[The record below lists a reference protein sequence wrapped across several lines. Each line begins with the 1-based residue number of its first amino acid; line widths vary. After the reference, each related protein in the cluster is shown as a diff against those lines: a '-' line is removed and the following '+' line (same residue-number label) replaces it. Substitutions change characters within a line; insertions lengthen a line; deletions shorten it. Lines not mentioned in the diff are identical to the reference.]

1 MIAKSLF
8 SIQIFFRSP
17 YFYIKFPRSFFM
29 TFLNIDSVTAMP
41 QMSSQYPQLANGYYY
56 PQNEMEL
63 NYTMPDMVTPN
74 FGLHQPNGEGYV
86 YTEHQVPH
94 SFVPDSTS
102 VEQHYYCGPRMMPN
116 PKLHVVEKQNQEGMV
131 CHPNGRVDHA
141 ANVLQSV
148 GAKHAEALRHAE
160 QADRIRATRNSLGDC
175 TPPRAA
181 KPYKHRLQKQGMGT
195 GIHASNFEQDDLF
208 NDATQGTMDG
218 RPAAQ
223 GSDSPGRPWES
234 YEEGLTPNQRKNS
247 KLSQWM
253 SRSLSPPME
262 IRFED
267 PRTPQNFTHLA
278 CKKDSPGTASPSKR
292 KKISRVR
299 KTQTWPRLMSATS
312 PMPLVSPARSAAIS
326 YLAAAVPSF
335 ESLPAP
341 AIAFSMPVQD
351 SLVASFKPV
360 SGRAISCTM
369 PTDGLFGAS
378 YRTDSVPSMLYS
390 VDIPGPTTS
399 TLMSVSVPHDI
410 SCSSDIPS
418 LAAQTSVPP
427 SNSLIHYGA
436 HPAAPQEGDRIL
448 SPSRSTSSSMPPSS
462 NSDIDP
468 VGQDTRGIADDELL
482 FPGLNASVAAE
493 SSAAPLSARGQNNL
507 RAQAATV
514 AGTSLQ
520 EDFLLA
526 GNHDVGLDVFAGA
539 EPSSPNPILPGSQ
552 DRMGDLPDTQGDVS
566 YFYDFGED
574 TEGFGFGV
582 SCSLFQVILECSGN

>member
-1 MIAKSLF
+1 MIAIFLF
-8 SIQIFFRSP
+8 SIQMFFRSP

-29 TFLNIDSVTAMP
+29 TFLSIDSVTAMS
-41 QMSSQYPQLANGYYY
+41 QMSSQYSQLANGYYY
-56 PQNEMEL
+56 PQNKMDL
-63 NYTMPDMVTPN
+63 NSTMPNMVTPN

-86 YTEHQVPH
+86 YAEHQVPH
-94 SFVPDSTS
+94 SFVPGSIS

-116 PKLHVVEKQNQEGMV
+116 PNLRAVEPQNQEGMV

-175 TPPRAA
+175 IPPRAA

-195 GIHASNFEQDDLF
+195 RMHASNFEQDDLF
-208 NDATQGTMDG
+208 SDATHGTMDG
-218 RPAAQ
+218 SPVAQ
-223 GSDSPGRPWES
+223 GSNSPGRPWES
-234 YEEGLTPNQRKNS
+234 YEEGLTPSQRKNS

-253 SRSLSPPME
+253 SISLSPPME

-292 KKISRVR
+292 KNISRVR
-299 KTQTWPRLMSATS
+299 KTPTWPRLIPATS
-312 PMPLVSPARSAAIS
+312 PMPLVGPARSVAIS

-335 ESLPAP
+335 EFLPAP
-341 AIAFSMPVQD
+341 AIAFSMPVRD

-360 SGRAISCTM
+360 SGCAISCPV

-378 YRTDSVPSMLYS
+378 YRTDSVPSMLFS
-390 VDIPGPTTS
+390 VDIPGPTAS
-399 TLMSVSVPHDI
+399 ALMSVSVPHDI

-427 SNSLIHYGA
+427 SSSLIHYGA
-436 HPAAPQEGDRIL
+436 HPATPQEGDHLL
-448 SPSRSTSSSMPPSS
+448 SPSRSASSSMPPSS
-462 NSDIDP
+462 VSDIDP
-468 VGQDTRGIADDELL
+468 VSQDSHRIVDEELL
-482 FPGLNASVAAE
+482 FPGSNAPIAAE
-493 SSAAPLSARGQNNL
+493 SSAAPPPARGQNNL
-507 RAQAATV
+507 RAQGGTV

-520 EDFLLA
+520 EEFLLA
-526 GNHDVGLDVFAGA
+526 SNHDVGLDVFAGA
-539 EPSSPNPILPGSQ
+539 EPSSPNPILPESQ
-552 DRMGDLPDTQGDVS
+552 DSTGDFPDTQGGVN
-566 YFYDFGED
+566 YFYDFGGD
-574 TEGFGFGV
+574 SEGFGFGV
-582 SCSLFQVILECSGN
+582 S